1 MKKVLIKG
9 PFLSSSGY
17 GEHARFVLRA
27 LMTMPDEFDIY
38 LHNTPWGATSW
49 VSEESEERK
58 VIDSLIQKTLTHFN
72 NPSSN
77 KEIDVSLQVTVPHE
91 WEKIAKVNIGVTAGT
106 ETNKI
111 SPMWVKKSL
120 LMDKIIV
127 VSEHSKSGI
136 VNTVYDGVNN
146 DTGEKV
152 QIGVTTPV
160 EVVGFPVKKVNEE
173 KIELELEHDFNF
185 LVVATWIPRKNLENT
200 IKWFV
205 QEFKDKEVGLVLKTN
220 TAKLSLRDREHTK
233 RRLEQVLSQFED
245 RKCSIYL
252 LHGEIPE
259 SQMVSL
265 YKHPKIKCL
274 LSLSHGEGFGL
285 PLFEAACNGLPI
297 ITPAWGGPKDYL
309 YVETKGKKTP
319 MFTNVAHDL
328 RPIQPEAVWD
338 HVLIKDSQWC
348 FPQEWSVRKGM
359 KNVVKNYD
367 SCLSKAKKLKEWTIK
382 NFDEAIQCKKMC
394 ISVLGYEPEEE
405 FESGLE
411 LSE

>member
-127 VSEHSKSGI
+127 V
-136 VNTVYDGVNN
+136 Y
-146 DTGEKV
+146 
-152 QIGVTTPV
+152 
-160 EVVGFPVKKVNEE
+160 
-173 KIELELEHDFNF
+173 
-185 LVVATWIPRKNLENT
+185 R
-200 IKWFV
+200 
-205 QEFKDKEVGLVLKTN
+205 
-220 TAKLSLRDREHTK
+220 
-233 RRLEQVLSQFED
+233 
-245 RKCSIYL
+245 
-252 LHGEIPE
+252 
-259 SQMVSL
+259 
-265 YKHPKIKCL
+265 
-274 LSLSHGEGFGL
+274 
-285 PLFEAACNGLPI
+285 
-297 ITPAWGGPKDYL
+297 
-309 YVETKGKKTP
+309 
-319 MFTNVAHDL
+319 
-328 RPIQPEAVWD
+328 
-338 HVLIKDSQWC
+338 
-348 FPQEWSVRKGM
+348 
-359 KNVVKNYD
+359 
-367 SCLSKAKKLKEWTIK
+367 
-382 NFDEAIQCKKMC
+382 
-394 ISVLGYEPEEE
+394 
-405 FESGLE
+405 
-411 LSE
+411 